1 MAQNILLYTNE
12 LNESTQLL
20 GFKIINSKDV
30 KKYFKI
36 INLLEEE
43 SVEIS
48 NGEFGINYNSEDFDT
63 LKITRK

>member
-43 SVEIS
+43 NVEVS